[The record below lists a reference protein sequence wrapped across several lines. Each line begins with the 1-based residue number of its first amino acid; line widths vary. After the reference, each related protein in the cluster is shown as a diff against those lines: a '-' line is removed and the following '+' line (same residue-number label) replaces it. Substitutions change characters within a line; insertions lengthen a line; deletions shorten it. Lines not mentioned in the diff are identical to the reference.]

1 MNPVHAL
8 WIKRGE
14 TLADLILALGRFL
27 SRIRGMSSAPVLP
40 IDPAAAARRS
50 AEIAVAMR
58 NGRQLRSDTLR
69 HGTRL
74 AVETVRS
81 EAEAQA
87 KATVFNPRMAE
98 RAPARYRSSLYK

>member
-1 MNPVHAL
+1 MDPVHAL

-14 TLADLILALGRFL
+14 MLADLILMLRRFL
-27 SRIRGMSSAPVLP
+27 SRIRGMNSAPVLP

-58 NGRQLRSDTLR
+58 NGRQLRSDTLL
-69 HGTRL
+69 HGSRR
-74 AVETVRS
+74 AAEAVRS

-98 RAPARYRSSLYK
+98 PAPVRYRSSLLK